1 MATTT
6 ANYSFKKP
14 TVSGDSGV
22 WGGYLNDDI
31 QDLDDLLG
39 GTNGKVI
46 TGIDIN
52 SGTIDG
58 AVIGGATPAAG
69 SFTTFSA
76 SSTFTLG
83 GTAVTSTG
91 IELNYVAGV
100 SSAIQTQLNS
110 KAATPTIQA
119 TGVTATSGQFLV
131 VTNGGITIT
140 LPATPSAGDNV
151 TIKDGTGAAATTVF
165 TVARNGSNIASA
177 ASDLTF
183 DKNFAEITMTY
194 VDATIGWSV

>member
-1 MATTT
+1 MPTNTT
-6 ANYSFKKP
+6 NYSFQKP
-14 TVSGDSGV
+14 TVSGDSGA
-22 WGGYLNDDI
+22 WGGYLNSNWDSVDS
-31 QDLDDLLG
+31 LLG
-39 GTNGKVI
+39 GDTAI
-46 TGIDIN
+46 TGIDID
-52 SGTIDG
+52 SGSIDG
-58 AVIGGATPAAG
+58 AAIGANSASTGA
-69 SFTTFSA
+69 FTTCSI

-91 IELNYVAGV
+91 TELNYVAGV

-151 TIKDGTGAAATTVF
+151 TVKDGTGAAATTSF
-165 TVARNGSNIASA
+165 TVARNGSNIASSA
-177 ASDLTF
+177 TDLTF

-194 VDATIGWSV
+194 IDATIGWSV